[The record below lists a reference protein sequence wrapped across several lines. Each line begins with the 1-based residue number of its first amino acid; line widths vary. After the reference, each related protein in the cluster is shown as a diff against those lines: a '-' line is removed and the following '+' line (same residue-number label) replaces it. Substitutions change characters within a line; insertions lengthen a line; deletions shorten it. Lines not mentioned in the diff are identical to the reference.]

1 MNHTIPERFAAQA
14 ARRPDACALR
24 AAGAS
29 VTYGELDRRANRLA
43 HRLLGLGLRPEQ
55 PVAVLLERSPDLV
68 VALLAVAKA
77 GGCYLPLHSAD
88 PIERMQGIVD
98 DTAAPVLLADTAS
111 RRGGLPHT
119 DHVLIVDR
127 GDATRGLPETAPAV
141 DVPTDALAYVIH
153 TSGSTGRPKG
163 VAVTHRHVTEL
174 VDDPCWATG
183 RHERVLMV
191 APYAFNVS
199 TYELWV
205 PLLRGGTVVLAPP
218 GRPDVAMLRRLVA
231 AEGVTAAH
239 LTAGLFRVIAEE
251 DPGAL
256 AGLSEVL
263 TGGDVIAPA
272 AVRRVLD
279 ACPDI
284 TVRAMYGATEATL
297 FSTSNPMSG
306 TARPGTAVPVG
317 RPMQGVAV
325 RVLDEA
331 LAPVAAGGTGEV
343 YLSGRLARGYHGRPA
358 LTAERFVA
366 DPYGEPGAR
375 MYRTGDLARW
385 TGDGLLEFVG
395 RADGQVKVRGF
406 RVELGEV
413 EAALAEHPQ
422 VRHVAAAGYRDDDG
436 GLRLAAYYVPVHGRL
451 DAADLRAH
459 ARATLPDYMVPNAL
473 LPMEA
478 LPLTPNGKVDR
489 RALPAPETGVA
500 ADDDPPDPLQA
511 VLCAVFAEVLGC
523 GTVGVHASFF
533 DLGGQSLLAMR
544 LIARI
549 QARLG
554 VELSMADLFDSPTVA
569 ELAAVVGERQAPA
582 AGRPR
587 ETP

>member
-1 MNHTIPERFAAQA
+1 MNHTIPGRFAEQA

-24 AAGAS
+24 ATGTS
-29 VTYGELDRRANRLA
+29 VTYGELDARANRLA
-43 HRLLGLGLRPEQ
+43 HRLLELGLEPEQ
-55 PVAVLLERSPDLV
+55 PVAVLMERSADLV
-68 VALLAVAKA
+68 VALLAAVKA
-77 GGCYLPLHSAD
+77 GGCYMPLHSAD

-98 DTAAPVLLADTAS
+98 GAAAPVLLADTAS
-111 RRGGLPHT
+111 RRRGLPHT

-127 GDATRGLPETAPAV
+127 DAAPGGPPATAPAV
-141 DVPTDALAYVIH
+141 DVPPDGLAYVIH

-174 VDDPCWATG
+174 VDDPCWDTG

-218 GRPDVAMLRRLVA
+218 GRPDVATLRRLIG
-231 AEGVTAAH
+231 EERVTAAH
-239 LTAGLFRVIAEE
+239 LTAGLFRVMAEE

-256 AGLSEVL
+256 AGLAEVL
-263 TGGDVIAPA
+263 TGGDVIAPS

-279 ACPDI
+279 ACPGI

-297 FSTSNPMSG
+297 FSTSLPLSG
-306 TARPGTAVPVG
+306 AAGPGTTVPVG
-317 RPMQGVAV
+317 RPMRGVAV

-331 LAPVAAGGTGEV
+331 LRPVAAGETGEV
-343 YLSGRLARGYHGRPA
+343 HISGRLARGYHGRPA

-366 DPYGEPGAR
+366 DPHGEPGTR

-422 VRHVAAAGYRDDDG
+422 VRHVAAAGYRDG
-436 GLRLAAYYVPVHGRL
+436 AGSLRLAAYYVPAHGRL
-451 DAADLRAH
+451 DAADLRDH
-459 ARATLPDYMVPNAL
+459 ARATLPDYMVPDAL
-473 LPMEA
+473 VALEE
-478 LPLTPNGKVDR
+478 LPLTPNGKLDR
-489 RALPAPETGVA
+489 RALPAPPDGA
-500 ADDDPPDPLQA
+500 PADDGPADGVQA
-511 VLCAVFAEVLGC
+511 VLCAAFAEVLGC

-569 ELAAVVGERQAPA
+569 ELAAAIAGRRAPA
-582 AGRPR
+582 AG
-587 ETP
+587 